1 MADLLLRRIEAFL
14 KRTGMR
20 PSTFGRVAVRDGLL
34 VAELRRG
41 RRPRPIME
49 RRVHAYLDRAER
61 EAEGRQWRRR

>member
-61 EAEGRQWRRR
+61 EAEGREWRRR